1 MKHSRLGIAS
11 VCLSAVPIVTVA
23 VLFAVCYAVSGLLG
37 EDFTANPPQIVD
49 DVIGPLALLVGVV
62 CAPIAGLILGII
74 GLCLKGRKR
83 LFPIVGTIA
92 NASLIAAIL
101 SAIMYLSYQF
111 SIGNTL

>member
-1 MKHSRLGIAS
+1 
-11 VCLSAVPIVTVA
+11 VTVV
-23 VLFAVCYAVSGLLG
+23 VLFAVSGLLS
-37 EDFTANPPQIVD
+37 FTASTVQIVD
-49 DVIGPLALLVGVV
+49 DIIGPLALWMGGV

-74 GLCLKGRKR
+74 GLFLKGRKR
-83 LFPIVGTIA
+83 LLPIIGTIA